1 MTNRR
6 EFLEYS
12 GAAAI
17 VAFAPPGVLADEHAQ
32 MMTRKLPGTNESLSV
47 IGLGNARP
55 FNAGDLEL
63 SRALLDI
70 FMARGGGY
78 VDTSGQG
85 RFTVG
90 QIMAERQ
97 AHGDLFLG
105 TYIDGKDL
113 AAMREE
119 IRSVQDAQGGGE
131 LDLVMTRAPKDFM
144 ARRDQFQ
151 QLRDDGLTRHLGVA
165 RPNQRF
171 YPEMMDL
178 MNAGAV
184 DLVQLN
190 YSMMEPGAAD
200 EILPLAMEKEIAVI
214 INRPFINGDYFGM
227 VRGQELPAWAA
238 EFDCESW
245 AQFSLKFILA
255 HPAVNCVITETSN
268 PEHAIDN
275 LAAGSGRLPDK
286 ETQQRMRKVI
296 QGFM

>member
-6 EFLEYS
+6 EFLGYS
-12 GAAAI
+12 GAAA
-17 VAFAPPGVLADEHAQ
+17 VAAFAPPGALAGEHAQ
-32 MMTRKLPGTNESLSV
+32 MMTRKLPGTKESLSV

-55 FNAGDLEL
+55 FRAGDLEL
-63 SRALLDI
+63 TRSLLDI

-97 AHGDLFLG
+97 AHGDLFLA

-119 IRSVQDAQGGGE
+119 INSVQDAQGGGE

-144 ARRDQFQ
+144 ARRDQFR
-151 QLRDDGLTRHLGVA
+151 QLREDGLTRHLGVA

-178 MNAGAV
+178 MNVGAV
-184 DLVQLN
+184 DLVQVN

-200 EILPLAMEKEIAVI
+200 EILPLAMEKEITVI

>member
-17 VAFAPPGVLADEHAQ
+17 AAFAPPGALADEHAQ

-70 FMARGGGY
+70 LMARGGGY

-105 TYIDGKDL
+105 TNIDGKDL
-113 AAMREE
+113 AAMRKE
-119 IRSVQDAQGGGE
+119 IKSVQDAQGGGE

-151 QLRDDGLTRHLGVA
+151 QLREDGLTRHLGVA

-184 DLVQLN
+184 DLVQVN

-227 VRGQELPAWAA
+227 VRGQELPGWAA
-238 EFDCESW
+238 ELDCESW

>member
-17 VAFAPPGVLADEHAQ
+17 AAFAPPGALADEHAQ

-55 FNAGDLEL
+55 FRAGDLEL

-119 IRSVQDAQGGGE
+119 IKSVQDAQGGGE

-144 ARRDQFQ
+144 ARRDQFR
-151 QLRDDGLTRHLGVA
+151 QLREDGLTRHLGVE

-178 MNAGAV
+178 MNVGAV
-184 DLVQLN
+184 DLVQVN

-200 EILPLAMEKEIAVI
+200 EILPLAMEKEITVI

-227 VRGQELPAWAA
+227 VRGQELPVWAA

-286 ETQQRMRKVI
+286 ETQRRMRKVI
-296 QGFM
+296 QGFI

>member
-1 MTNRR
+1 
-6 EFLEYS
+6 
-12 GAAAI
+12 
-17 VAFAPPGVLADEHAQ
+17 
-32 MMTRKLPGTNESLSV
+32 MMTRKLPGTNETLSV

-55 FNAGDLEL
+55 FRAGDQEL
-63 SRALLDI
+63 TRSLLDI

-78 VDTSGQG
+78 VDTSGQS

-105 TYIDGKDL
+105 TYIEGKDL

-119 IRSVQDAQGGGE
+119 IELVQDTQGGGE

-144 ARRDQFQ
+144 ARRDQFR
-151 QLRDDGLTRHLGVA
+151 QLREDGLTRHLGVA

-178 MNAGAV
+178 MNVGAV
-184 DLVQLN
+184 DLVQVN

-214 INRPFINGDYFGM
+214 INRPFINGDFFGM
-227 VRGQELPAWAA
+227 VRGQKLPGWAA

-296 QGFM
+296 EGFM

>member
-12 GAAAI
+12 GVAAI
-17 VAFAPPGVLADEHAQ
+17 AAFAPPGALADEHAQ

-55 FNAGDLEL
+55 FSAGDLEL

-70 FMARGGGY
+70 FIARGGGY

-119 IRSVQDAQGGGE
+119 IRSVQDTQGGGE

-144 ARRDQFQ
+144 ARRDQFR
-151 QLRDDGLTRHLGVA
+151 QLREDGLTRHLGVA

-178 MNAGAV
+178 MNVGAV
-184 DLVQLN
+184 DLVQVN

-227 VRGQELPAWAA
+227 VRGQELPGWAA